1 MSTPIQFSRW
11 LAIVLIIPLAFL
23 KHEPLQAE
31 SIKAADDGTGTS
43 INLDGN
49 QFNITGGSISGDGAN
64 LFHSFQQFGLNAN
77 QIANFLS
84 NPQIRNILGRV
95 SGNEASM
102 IHGLIQVSGGN
113 SNLFLMNPSG
123 FIFGSNA
130 SLNVPGSFTATTA
143 NGIGFE
149 NGWFNSSGETN
160 YQSLVG
166 SPNRFAFT
174 MNQPGSII
182 NAGELAVIEGEN
194 LTLLAGQVINTGTLS
209 SPGGTITITAVPGE
223 NVVRIS
229 QAGMLLSLEFEA
241 ATVGDSL
248 PTADGISPLQ
258 LAELLTGHQEEESTG
273 VIVDS
278 ENRVR
283 LIGSNEVI
291 PIEAGTSILSG
302 VIDTSSE
309 QFGGNVYLVGEQVGL
324 INATINASGG
334 DKGGTILI
342 GGGFQGQGAIPNALR
357 TFVSQD
363 SVIYADGINTGKA
376 GQVVAWADEINR
388 FYGSVSAKG
397 GDISGDGGL
406 VEISAKESLI
416 FRGLVDVGATSGN
429 PGTILFDPKNITIS
443 DGGTDNFA
451 QNDLFGENPSN
462 SVTFDTEQ
470 LNELM
475 GNVILQANNDITINQ
490 SINASNI
497 TTLTLQAGRSITIN
511 NVLITLNGGNFSAT
525 INDENALAT
534 QRDAGVAQF
543 VMNSGSQIFTNGG
556 NISIKPGSF
565 GGDAIG
571 TVLLNG
577 GTLNS
582 GDGTIDITGRGSSG
596 GAAKTGIFLSNG
608 AVVKSTGT
616 GAITLEGTGGAGTD
630 ATRGIEIQNP
640 GTRVSSEDGDIL
652 INGIGGDSTGNDN
665 FGIFMLGGVVESTG
679 TGNINLQGTAGT
691 GTDGNR
697 GIQIQNSGTV
707 SSNDGDIVLSGAA
720 GNATGNNNFGIFMLQ
735 SSVVESTG
743 SGMITL
749 EGTGGTEA
757 SSRGI
762 QIQDLGTKVSSNT
775 GNILLSS
782 TGQDTTASD
791 NIGISLLGSGTVESQ
806 GTGNITLTS
815 EGSIDTRSG
824 ILDSGSSTTGGTIT
838 LTAQNGAIT
847 TGDINTSGDINGGD
861 VVIEANREITTGKL
875 NTTGGSGGGNVNLNA
890 PNDIQVSWIN
900 TEGGTTG
907 GTVDVNTDSFFR
919 ATDIFTAANGIPAS
933 ISTIGGSEGGNI
945 TISHGGENETPF
957 EIGDAT
963 TNGIAAALT
972 TGSATISPVE
982 SFPSTQTTGNIQIIS
997 AGSPQTP
1004 VLPQTPVPPQ
1014 INPILS
1020 PDEIYNLS
1028 EGIDSDNLI
1037 ESLPFIDTTENV
1049 TQALPII
1056 NASTPLLTL
1065 QDASEATN
1073 RYIESLEQARL
1084 KEFADYFGQD
1094 FSQYSISLASIEQKL
1109 AEIERQ
1115 TGNRSAVIYAVT
1127 QPDGVKLVLFSAA
1140 AEPVTKVI
1148 PVNQDQLLQTTNELR
1163 VQLTDAFRRRGNGY
1177 LQPAQQLY
1185 QWLIAP
1191 IASELEAAEIDT
1203 LLFSMDAGLRT
1214 IPMPVLHDGEQ
1225 FLIENYSL
1233 SMIPTFSLM
1242 NSNYQPMTNPQIL
1255 AMGASEFT
1263 ELNPLPAV
1271 PIELSTIA
1279 QEVGSGKV
1287 FLNQEFTLE
1296 NLIQERQR
1304 YPYEI
1309 IHLGTHADFKSGGPS
1324 NSYVQLWNEKLTL
1337 AQMQQMNWD
1346 NPPVELLVL
1355 SACRTAVGDNQAEL
1369 GFAGLAVAS
1378 GVKSALGSVWQ
1389 VSDQGTLALMTEF
1402 YNQLSQTQI
1411 KAEALREAQLSM
1423 LRGNVVIEGG
1433 QLRGSGTGGGVLL
1446 PPQLA
1451 ELGQVDLS
1459 HPYYWSGFMMIGSP
1473 W

>member
-11 LAIVLIIPLAFL
+11 LGIVLFIPLVFL

-31 SIKAADDGTGTS
+31 SITAADDGTTTI
-43 INLDGN
+43 INADGN
-49 QFNITGGSISGDGAN
+49 QFNITGGTLSGDGAN
-64 LFHSFQQFGLNAN
+64 LFHSFQQFGLDAN
-77 QIANFLS
+77 QVANFLS
-84 NPQIRNILGRV
+84 NPQIINILGRV
-95 SGNEASM
+95 SGNEAS
-102 IHGLIQVSGGN
+102 IINGLIQVGGGN

-123 FIFGSNA
+123 FIFGSDA

-143 NGIGFE
+143 NGIGFAQ
-149 NGWFNSSGETN
+149 GWFNTSGETD

-174 MNQPGSII
+174 MDQPGSII
-182 NAGELAVIEGEN
+182 NAGELAVSEGEH

-209 SPGGTITITAVPGE
+209 APGGTITMTAVPGE

-229 QAGMLLSLEFEA
+229 QAGMLLSLEIEA
-241 ATVGDSL
+241 ATAEDSL
-248 PTADGISPLQ
+248 ATAEGISPLQ
-258 LAELLTGHQEEESTG
+258 LAELLTGQDEESTG

-278 ENRVR
+278 ENTVR
-283 LIGSNEVI
+283 LIGSDVVI
-291 PIEAGTSILSG
+291 PTISGTTILSG
-302 VIDTSSE
+302 VVDTSSE
-309 QFGGNVYLVGEQVGL
+309 QFGGNVYLVGEQVGV
-324 INATINASGG
+324 INATINASGSDG
-334 DKGGTILI
+334 GGTVLI
-342 GGGFQGQGAIPNALR
+342 GGGFQGQGSIPNALQA
-357 TFVSQD
+357 FVSSD
-363 SVIYADGINTGKA
+363 SIIYADALEHGNA
-376 GQVVAWADEINR
+376 GLVVAWADEINR
-388 FYGSVSAKG
+388 FSGSVSATG
-397 GDISGDGGL
+397 GETFGDGGL
-406 VEISAKESLI
+406 VEISARDSLI
-416 FRGLVDVGATSGN
+416 FRGLIDVGATSGN
-429 PGTILFDPKNITIS
+429 LGTILFDPKTITIS
-443 DGGTDNFA
+443 DGGTD
-451 QNDLFGENPSN
+451 DLNLNNAFGENSGN
-462 SVTFDTEQ
+462 SVTFDADQ
-470 LNELM
+470 INALM
-475 GNVILQANNDITINQ
+475 GNVVLQANNDITINQ
-490 SINASNI
+490 SIDASNI
-497 TTLTLQAGRSITIN
+497 DTLTLQAGKSITIN
-511 NVLITLNGGNFSAT
+511 NVMINLAGGNFSAT
-525 INDENALAT
+525 INDQNALAN
-534 QRDAGVAQF
+534 QRDGGVAQF
-543 VMNSGSQIFTNGG
+543 EMNSGSQISTNGG

-565 GGDAIG
+565 GNEVIG
-571 TVLLNG
+571 TVLLQG

-582 GDGTIDITGRGSSG
+582 GDGTIEITGRGSSD

-608 AVVKSTGT
+608 AVVESTGT
-616 GAITLEGTGGAGTD
+616 GTITLEGTGGSGTS

-640 GTRVSSEDGDIL
+640 ETRVSSENGDIL

-665 FGIFMLGGVVESTG
+665 FGLFMLGGVVESTG
-679 TGNINLQGTAGT
+679 TGNIILEGTAGT

-707 SSNDGDIVLSGAA
+707 SSNDGDILLSGAA
-720 GNATGNNNFGIFMLQ
+720 ENATGNNNFGIFML
-735 SSVVESTG
+735 SGGVVESTG
-743 SGMITL
+743 SGNITL

-762 QIQDLGTKVSSNT
+762 QIQDSGTKVSSNT
-775 GNILLSS
+775 GDILLSS
-782 TGQDTTASD
+782 IGQDATASD
-791 NIGISLLGSGTVESQ
+791 NIGISLLGSGTVETQ
-806 GTGNITLTS
+806 GIGNITLTS
-815 EGSIDTRSG
+815 DGSIDASSG
-824 ILDSGSSTTGGTIT
+824 ILDSSSPTNGGTIA
-838 LTAQNGAIT
+838 LTSQNGAII
-847 TGDINTSGDINGGD
+847 TGDINTSGDTNGGD
-861 VVIEANREITTGKL
+861 VVIEANREITTGKI
-875 NTTGGSGGGNVNLNA
+875 NTTGGSGGGGTVNLNA

-907 GTVDVNTDSFFR
+907 GAVDVNTDSFFR

-972 TGSATISPVE
+972 SGSATISPVE
-982 SFPSTQTTGNIQIIS
+982 SFASGQTTGNIQIIG

-1004 VLPQTPVPPQ
+1004 VPPDLT
-1014 INPILS
+1014 LS
-1020 PDEIYNLS
+1020 PDVIYNLY
-1028 EGIDSDNLI
+1028 EGIDSDNII
-1037 ESLPFIDTTENV
+1037 ESLPFIDTTDNV

-1056 NASTPLLTL
+1056 NASTALLTL
-1065 QDASEATN
+1065 QDAAGATN

-1084 KEFADYFGQD
+1084 KEFADYFGRD
-1094 FSQYSISLASIEQKL
+1094 FSQYSISLASIEQTL

-1127 QPDGVKLVLFSAA
+1127 EPDGVKLVLFTAA

-1148 PVNQDQLLQTTNELR
+1148 PVNRDQLLGVTNELR

-1177 LQPAQQLY
+1177 LKPAQQLY

-1242 NSNYQPMTNPQIL
+1242 NSNYQPLTNPRIL

-1271 PIELSTIA
+1271 PVELSTIA
-1279 QEVGSGKV
+1279 QEVGGQV

-1304 YPYEI
+1304 YAYEI

-1324 NSYVQLWNEKLTL
+1324 NSYVQLWNDKLTL

-1346 NPPVELLVL
+1346 DPPVELLVL

-1389 VSDQGTLALMTEF
+1389 VSDQGTLALMTEL
-1402 YNQLSQTQI
+1402 YNQLGQTQI

-1423 LRGNVVIEGG
+1423 LRGNVVIEAG
-1433 QLRGSGTGGGVLL
+1433 QLRGSGTGGGVSL

>member
-1 MSTPIQFSRW
+1 MSTPILFSRW
-11 LAIVLIIPLAFL
+11 LGIVLFIPLVFL

-31 SIKAADDGTGTS
+31 SITAADDGTNTI
-43 INLDGN
+43 INQDGH
-49 QFNITGGSISGDGAN
+49 QFNITGGRLSQDGAN
-64 LFHSFQQFGLNAN
+64 LFHSFQEFGLDAN

-84 NPQIRNILGRV
+84 NPQIQNILGRI
-95 SGNEASM
+95 SGDQASL
-102 IHGLIQVSGGN
+102 INGLIQVSGGN

-123 FIFGSNA
+123 FIFGSDA
-130 SLNVPGSFTATTA
+130 SLNVPGSFMATTA
-143 NGIGFE
+143 HGIQFE
-149 NGWFNSSGETN
+149 NGWFNFRGETD

-166 SPNRFAFT
+166 APNRFAFT
-174 MNQPGSII
+174 MDQPGSII
-182 NAGELAVIEGEN
+182 NEGELAVSEGKN

-209 SPGGTITITAVPGE
+209 APGGNITVTAVPGE
-223 NVVRIS
+223 NLVRIS
-229 QAGMLLSLEFEA
+229 QDGMLLSLEVEA
-241 ATVGDSL
+241 ATVGDL
-248 PTADGISPLQ
+248 PPTGEDFSPLQ
-258 LAELLTGHQEEESTG
+258 LAELLTGKEEESTG

-278 ENRVR
+278 ENTVH

-309 QFGGNVYLVGEQVGL
+309 QLGGNIYLVGEQVGV

-334 DKGGTILI
+334 DGGGTVLI
-342 GGGFQGQGAIPNALR
+342 GGGFQGQGTIPNALR
-357 TFVSQD
+357 TFVSHD
-363 SVIYADGINTGKA
+363 SVIYADAINTGNA
-376 GQVVAWADEINR
+376 GQVVAWADEINH

-397 GDISGDGGL
+397 GNISGDGGL
-406 VEISAKESLI
+406 VEISAKDSLI
-416 FRGLVDVGATSGN
+416 FRGAVDVGVTSGN
-429 PGTILFDPKNITIS
+429 LGTILFDPKNITIS
-443 DGGTDNFA
+443 DGGTD
-451 QNDLFGENPSN
+451 DLNLNNEFGENPGN
-462 SVTFDTEQ
+462 SVTFDADQ
-470 LNELM
+470 INALM

-490 SINASNI
+490 SIDFNAN

-511 NVLITLNGGNFSAT
+511 TVEINLTGGNFSAT
-525 INDENALAT
+525 INDENADAT
-534 QRDAGVAQF
+534 QRDFGVAQF
-543 VMNSGSQIFTNGG
+543 EMNSGSQISTNGG
-556 NISIKPGSF
+556 NISIKPGSD
-565 GGDAIG
+565 GNAIG
-571 TVLLNG
+571 TVRLNG
-577 GTLNS
+577 GILNS
-582 GDGTIDITGRGSSG
+582 GTGTIDITGRGSSD

-608 AVVKSTGT
+608 AVVEATGT
-616 GAITLEGTGGAGTD
+616 GTITLNGTGGGGSETD
-630 ATRGIEIQNP
+630 STRGIEIQNP
-640 GTRVSSEDGDIL
+640 GTRVSSENGDIL
-652 INGIGGDSTGNDN
+652 INGMGGDSTGNNN
-665 FGIFMLGGVVESTG
+665 FGVFMLGGVVESTG
-679 TGNINLQGTAGT
+679 TGNITLEGTGGM

-707 SSNDGDIVLSGAA
+707 SSNDGDIVLSGEAE
-720 GNATGNNNFGIFMLQ
+720 NATGNDNFGIFML
-735 SSVVESTG
+735 SGGVVESTG
-743 SGMITL
+743 SGNITL
-749 EGTGGTEA
+749 EGIGTTEA

-762 QIQDLGTKVSSNT
+762 QIQDSGTTVSSNT
-775 GNILLSS
+775 GDILLSS
-782 TGQDTTASD
+782 TGQDATALD
-791 NIGISLLGSGTVESQ
+791 NIGISLLGSGTVETQ

-815 EGSIDTRSG
+815 EGSIDAGSG
-824 ILDSGSSTTGGTIT
+824 ILDSGSSTTGGMMA
-838 LTAQNGAIT
+838 LTSENGAIT
-847 TGDINTSGDINGGD
+847 TGDMNTSGNTNGGD
-861 VVIEANREITTGKL
+861 VVINANREITTGKI
-875 NTTGGSGGGNVNLNA
+875 NTTGGSGVGGNVSLNA

-907 GTVDVNTDSFFR
+907 GAVDVNTEGFFR

-933 ISTIGGSEGGNI
+933 ISTIGGSEGGTI
-945 TISHGGENETPF
+945 TINHGGDNETPF
-957 EIGDAT
+957 EIGDASI
-963 TNGIAAALT
+963 NGIAASLT
-972 TGSATISPVE
+972 SGDATISPVE
-982 SFPSTQTTGNIQIIS
+982 SFPGNQTTGNIQIIG
-997 AGSPQTP
+997 AGSPE
-1004 VLPQTPVPPQ
+1004 TPVPPET
-1014 INPILS
+1014 PVSPDLMLS
-1020 PDEIYNLS
+1020 PDVIYNLYN
-1028 EGIDSDNLI
+1028 GIELDNLG
-1037 ESLPFIDTTENV
+1037 ESSSFINTTDNV
-1049 TQALPII
+1049 NQALPII
-1056 NASTPLLTL
+1056 NTSTALLTL
-1065 QDASEATN
+1065 QDAAEATS

-1094 FSQYSISLASIEQKL
+1094 FSQYSISLASIEQTL

-1127 QPDGVKLVLFSAA
+1127 QPDGVKLVLFTAA
-1140 AEPVTKVI
+1140 AEPITKVI
-1148 PVNQDQLLQTTNELR
+1148 PVNQDELLQTANELR
-1163 VQLTDAFRRRGNGY
+1163 VQLTDSFRRRGNGY
-1177 LQPAQQLY
+1177 LKPAQQLY

-1191 IASELEAAEIDT
+1191 ISSELEAAEIDT

-1242 NSNYQPMTNPQIL
+1242 NSNYQPMENPQIL

-1271 PIELSTIA
+1271 PVELSTIA
-1279 QEVGSGKV
+1279 EQVGSGEV

-1309 IHLGTHADFKSGGPS
+1309 IHLGTHADFKAGGPS
-1324 NSYVQLWNEKLTL
+1324 NSYVQLWNDKLTL

-1389 VSDQGTLALMTEF
+1389 VSDQGTLALMTEL
-1402 YNQLSQTQI
+1402 YNQLGQTPI

-1433 QLRGSGTGGGVLL
+1433 QLRGSGTREGVSL

>member
-11 LAIVLIIPLAFL
+11 LGIVLLIPLAFI
-23 KHEPLQAE
+23 KQEPLQAE
-31 SIKAADDGTGTS
+31 SITAADDGTNTT
-43 INLDGN
+43 INADGN
-49 QFNITGGSISGDGAN
+49 QFNITGGTLSGDGAN
-64 LFHSFQQFGLNAN
+64 LFHSFQQFGLDTN

-84 NPQIRNILGRV
+84 NPQIHNILGRI
-95 SGNEASM
+95 SGNQASF
-102 IHGLIQVSGGN
+102 INGLIQVTGGN

-123 FIFGSNA
+123 FIFGSDA

-149 NGWFNSSGETN
+149 NGWFNASGETD

-166 SPNRFAFT
+166 SPTRFAFT
-174 MNQPGSII
+174 MVQPGSII
-182 NAGELAVIEGEN
+182 NAGELTVSEGEH
-194 LTLLAGQVINTGTLS
+194 LTLLAGQIINTGTLS
-209 SPGGTITITAVPGE
+209 APGGTMTMTAVPGKKL
-223 NVVRIS
+223 VRIS
-229 QAGMLLSLEFEA
+229 QAGMLLSLEIEA
-241 ATVGDSL
+241 ATGEDYL

-258 LAELLTGHQEEESTG
+258 LAELLTGQDEESTG

-278 ENRVR
+278 ANTVR
-283 LIGSNEVI
+283 LIGSDVVI
-291 PIEAGTSILSG
+291 PTAAGTTILSG
-302 VIDTSSE
+302 VVDTSSE
-309 QFGGNVYLVGEQVGL
+309 QVGGNVYLVGEQVGV

-334 DKGGTILI
+334 DAGGTVLI
-342 GGGFQGQGAIPNALR
+342 GGGYQGKGSIPNALR

-363 SVIYADGINTGKA
+363 SVIYADAIDNGNA

-388 FYGSVSAKG
+388 FYGSVSATG
-397 GDISGDGGL
+397 GESFGDGGL
-406 VEISAKESLI
+406 VEISAKDSLI
-416 FRGLVDVGATSGN
+416 FRGLIDVGATSGN
-429 PGTILFDPKNITIS
+429 LGTILFDPKNITIS
-443 DGGTDNFA
+443 DGGTDSFA
-451 QNDLFGENPSN
+451 DNNLFDESQDN
-462 SVTFDTEQ
+462 SVTFDADQ
-470 LNELM
+470 INDIM
-475 GNVILQANNDITINQ
+475 GHVVLQANNDITINQ
-490 SINASNI
+490 SIDASNI
-497 TTLTLQAGRSITIN
+497 GTLTLQAGRSITIN
-511 NVLITLNGGNFSAT
+511 NNVVINLVGGNFSAT
-525 INDENALAT
+525 INDENAVAG
-534 QRDAGVAQF
+534 RENGVAQF
-543 VMNSGSQIFTNGG
+543 LMNSDSQILTDGG

-565 GGDAIG
+565 DDEVIG
-571 TVLLNG
+571 TVQLNG
-577 GTLNS
+577 GMLNS
-582 GDGTIDITGRGSSG
+582 GTGTIEITGRGSLD
-596 GAAKTGIFLSNG
+596 GAAKTGIFLSNS
-608 AVVKSTGT
+608 AVVQSTGT
-616 GAITLEGTGGAGTD
+616 GTINLNGTGGSGTN

-640 GTRVSSEDGDIL
+640 ETKVSSEDGDIL

-665 FGIFMLGGVVESTG
+665 FGIFLLGGVVESTG
-679 TGNINLQGTAGT
+679 IGNITLEGTAGT

-697 GIQIQNSGTV
+697 GIQIQNEGTV
-707 SSNDGDIVLSGAA
+707 SSKDGDILLRGDA
-720 GNATGNNNFGIFMLQ
+720 GNATGNNNFGIFML
-735 SSVVESTG
+735 SGGVVESTG
-743 SGMITL
+743 TGNITL

-762 QIQDLGTKVSSNT
+762 QIQDSGTKVSSNT

-782 TGQDTTASD
+782 TGQDTTASND
-791 NIGISLLGSGTVESQ
+791 IGISLLGSGTVETQ

-815 EGSIDTRSG
+815 DGSIDASSG
-824 ILDSGSSTTGGTIT
+824 ILDSSSPTNGGTIA
-838 LTAQNGAIT
+838 LTSQNGAII
-847 TGDINTSGDINGGD
+847 TGDINTSGDTNGGD
-861 VVIEANREITTGKL
+861 VVIEANREITTGKI
-875 NTTGGSGGGNVNLNA
+875 NTTGGSGGGGNVSLNA
-890 PNDIQVSWIN
+890 PNDIKVSWIN

-907 GTVDVNTDSFFR
+907 GAVDVNTDSFFR
-919 ATDIFTAANGIPAS
+919 ATDIFIAANGIPAS
-933 ISTIGGSEGGNI
+933 ISTMGGSEGGNI

-1004 VLPQTPVPPQ
+1004 VLPQTP
-1014 INPILS
+1014 LS
-1020 PDEIYNLS
+1020 PSDIYNLY

-1056 NASTPLLTL
+1056 NTSTALLTL
-1065 QDASEATN
+1065 QDAAGATN
-1073 RYIESLEQARL
+1073 RYIEFLEQARL

-1094 FSQYSISLASIEQKL
+1094 FSQYSISLASIEQTL

-1127 QPDGVKLVLFSAA
+1127 EPDGVKLVLFTAV

-1148 PVNQDQLLQTTNELR
+1148 PVNRDQLLQVTNELR

-1177 LQPAQQLY
+1177 LKPAQQLY

-1191 IASELEAAEIDT
+1191 IASELEAAEINT

-1214 IPMPVLHDGEQ
+1214 IPMPVLHDGQQ

-1255 AMGASEFT
+1255 AMGASEFA

-1271 PIELSTIA
+1271 PVELSTIA
-1279 QEVGSGKV
+1279 QQVGSGQV

-1324 NSYVQLWNEKLTL
+1324 NSYVQLWNDKLTL
-1337 AQMQQMNWD
+1337 DQMQQMNWD

-1402 YNQLSQTQI
+1402 YNQLGQTQI

-1423 LRGNVVIEGG
+1423 LRGNVVIEEG
-1433 QLRGSGTGGGVLL
+1433 QLRGSGTQSGVSL

>member
-11 LAIVLIIPLAFL
+11 LGIVLFIPLVFL
-23 KHEPLQAE
+23 KQEPLQAE
-31 SIKAADDGTGTS
+31 SITVADDGTNTS
-43 INLDGN
+43 INLEGN
-49 QFNITGGSISGDGAN
+49 QFNITGGTLSGDGAN
-64 LFHSFQQFGLNAN
+64 LFHSFHQFKLDAN
-77 QIANFLS
+77 QVANFLS
-84 NPQIRNILGRV
+84 NPHIQNVLGRV
-95 SGNEASM
+95 SGNEAS
-102 IHGLIQVSGGN
+102 IINGLIQVSGGN

-123 FIFGSNA
+123 FIFGSDA

-149 NGWFNSSGETN
+149 NGWFNFSGETD

-174 MNQPGSII
+174 MDQPGSII
-182 NAGELAVIEGEN
+182 NAGELAVSEGEH

-209 SPGGTITITAVPGE
+209 APGGTITMTAVPGE
-223 NVVRIS
+223 NLVRIS
-229 QAGMLLSLEFEA
+229 QAGMLLSLEIEA
-241 ATVGDSL
+241 VTAEDSL
-248 PTADGISPLQ
+248 PTVEGISPLQ
-258 LAELLTGHQEEESTG
+258 LAELLTGQDEESTG

-278 ENRVR
+278 ANTVR
-283 LIGSNEVI
+283 LIGSDVVI
-291 PIEAGTSILSG
+291 PTLSG
-302 VIDTSSE
+302 TTIMSGVVDTSSE
-309 QFGGNVYLVGEQVGL
+309 QVAGNVYLVGEQVGL
-324 INATINASGG
+324 LNATINASGG
-334 DKGGTILI
+334 DGGGTVLI
-342 GGGFQGQGAIPNALR
+342 GGGFQGQGTIPNALR
-357 TFVSQD
+357 TVISSD
-363 SVIYADGINTGKA
+363 SVIYADALEHGNA

-388 FYGSVSAKG
+388 FSGSVSATG
-397 GDISGDGGL
+397 GENSGDGGL
-406 VEISAKESLI
+406 VEISARDSLI
-416 FRGLVDVGATSGN
+416 FRGLIDVGATSGN
-429 PGTILFDPKNITIS
+429 LGTILFDPKNITIS
-443 DGGTDNFA
+443 DGGTDDFNLNNA
-451 QNDLFGENPSN
+451 FGENSGN
-462 SVTFDTEQ
+462 SVTFDADQ
-470 LNELM
+470 LNALM
-475 GNVILQANNDITINQ
+475 GNVVLQANNDITINQ

-497 TTLTLQAGRSITIN
+497 GTLTLQAGKSITIN
-511 NVLITLNGGNFSAT
+511 NVAINLTGGNFSAT
-525 INDENALAT
+525 INDENAVAT
-534 QRDAGVAQF
+534 QRDFGVAQF

-571 TVLLNG
+571 TVQLNG

-582 GDGTIDITGRGSSG
+582 GDGAIEITGRGSLD

-608 AVVKSTGT
+608 AVVESTGT
-616 GAITLEGTGGAGTD
+616 GTINLNGTGGSGTS

-640 GTRVSSEDGDIL
+640 GTRVSSENGDIL

-679 TGNINLQGTAGT
+679 IGNITLDGTAGT

-707 SSNDGDIVLSGAA
+707 SSNNGDILLSGEA
-720 GNATGNNNFGIFMLQ
+720 GNATGNNNFGIFML
-735 SSVVESTG
+735 SGGVVESTG
-743 SGMITL
+743 SGNITL

-762 QIQDLGTKVSSNT
+762 QIQDSGTTVSSNT
-775 GNILLSS
+775 GDILLSS
-782 TGQDTTASD
+782 IGQDTTASD
-791 NIGISLLGSGTVESQ
+791 NIGISLLGSGTVETQ
-806 GTGNITLTS
+806 GIGNITLTS
-815 EGSIDTRSG
+815 EGSIDASSG
-824 ILDSGSSTTGGTIT
+824 ILNSSSPTNGGTIA
-838 LTAQNGAIT
+838 LTSENGAIT
-847 TGDINTSGDINGGD
+847 TGDINTSGDTNGGD
-861 VVIEANREITTGKL
+861 IVIEANREITTGKI
-875 NTTGGSGGGNVNLNA
+875 NTTGGSGGGGNVSLNA

-907 GTVDVNTDSFFR
+907 GAVDINTDSLFR

-933 ISTIGGSEGGNI
+933 ISTIGGNEGGNI

-972 TGSATISPVE
+972 TGSTTISPVE

-1004 VLPQTPVPPQ
+1004 VPPQTPVSQ
-1014 INPILS
+1014 NPILA
-1020 PDEIYNLS
+1020 PNEIYNLY
-1028 EGIDSDNLI
+1028 EGIDSDNLR

-1056 NASTPLLTL
+1056 DASTALLTL
-1065 QDASEATN
+1065 QDASGATN

-1094 FSQYSISLASIEQKL
+1094 FSQYSISLASIEQTL

-1115 TGNRSAVIYAVT
+1115 TGNRSAVVYAVT
-1127 QPDGVKLVLFSAA
+1127 QPDGVKLVLFTAA

-1148 PVNQDQLLQTTNELR
+1148 PVNRDQLLGVTNELR

-1177 LQPAQQLY
+1177 LKPAQQLY

-1233 SMIPTFSLM
+1233 SIIPTFSLM

-1271 PIELSTIA
+1271 PVELSTIA
-1279 QEVGSGKV
+1279 QEVGGQV

-1324 NSYVQLWNEKLTL
+1324 NSYVQLWNDKLTL

-1369 GFAGLAVAS
+1369 GFAGLAVTS
-1378 GVKSALGSVWQ
+1378 GVKTALGSIWQ
-1389 VSDQGTLALMTEF
+1389 VSDQGTLALMTEL
-1402 YNQLSQTQI
+1402 YNQLGQTQI

-1433 QLRGSGTGGGVLL
+1433 QLRGSGTRGGVSL

>member
-11 LAIVLIIPLAFL
+11 LGIVLFIPLVFL
-23 KHEPLQAE
+23 KQEPLQAE
-31 SIKAADDGTGTS
+31 SITAADDGTNTS
-43 INLDGN
+43 INLEGN
-49 QFNITGGSISGDGAN
+49 QFNITGGTLSGDGAN
-64 LFHSFQQFGLNAN
+64 LFHSFQEFGLDAN
-77 QIANFLS
+77 QVANFLS
-84 NPQIRNILGRV
+84 NPQIQNILGRV
-95 SGNEASM
+95 SGNEAS
-102 IHGLIQVSGGN
+102 IINGLIQITGGN

-123 FIFGSNA
+123 FIFGSDA

-149 NGWFNSSGETN
+149 NGWFNSSGETD

-174 MNQPGSII
+174 MDQPGSII
-182 NAGELAVIEGEN
+182 NAGELAVSEGEH

-209 SPGGTITITAVPGE
+209 APGGTITMTAVPGE
-223 NVVRIS
+223 NLVRIS
-229 QAGMLLSLEFEA
+229 QAGMLLSLEIEA
-241 ATVGDSL
+241 ATGEDFL
-248 PTADGISPLQ
+248 PTAEEISPLQ
-258 LAELLTGHQEEESTG
+258 LAELLTGQDEESTG
-273 VIVDS
+273 VIVES
-278 ENRVR
+278 ANTVR
-283 LIGSNEVI
+283 LIGSDVVI
-291 PIEAGTSILSG
+291 PTISGTTILSG
-302 VIDTSSE
+302 VIDTASE
-309 QFGGNVYLVGEQVGL
+309 QVGGNVYLVGEQVGV
-324 INATINASGG
+324 INATINAFGG
-334 DKGGTILI
+334 DGGGTVLV
-342 GGGFQGQGAIPNALR
+342 GGGFQGQGTIPNALQ
-357 TFVSQD
+357 TFVSSD
-363 SVIYADGINTGKA
+363 SVIYADALEHGNA
-376 GQVVAWADEINR
+376 GLVVAWADEINR
-388 FYGSVSAKG
+388 FYGSVSATG
-397 GDISGDGGL
+397 GETFGDGGL
-406 VEISAKESLI
+406 VEISARDSLI
-416 FRGLVDVGATSGN
+416 FRGLIDVGATSGN
-429 PGTILFDPKNITIS
+429 LGTILFDPKNITIS
-443 DGGTDNFA
+443 DGGTDDFNLNNA
-451 QNDLFGENPSN
+451 FGENSDK
-462 SVTFDTEQ
+462 SVTFDADQ
-470 LNELM
+470 FNALM
-475 GNVILQANNDITINQ
+475 GNVVLQANNDITINQ

-497 TTLTLQAGRSITIN
+497 GTLTLQAGRSITIN
-511 NVLITLNGGNFSAT
+511 NVVITLDGGNFSAT
-525 INDENALAT
+525 INDENSVAT
-534 QRDAGVAQF
+534 QRESGVAQF

-556 NISIKPGSF
+556 NISIKPGNF

-571 TVLLNG
+571 TVQLNG

-582 GDGTIDITGRGSSG
+582 GDGAIEITGRGSSD
-596 GAAKTGIFLSNG
+596 GAAKTGIFLTNG
-608 AVVKSTGT
+608 TVVESTGT
-616 GAITLEGTGGAGTD
+616 GTITLEGTGGSGTS

-679 TGNINLQGTAGT
+679 IGNITLEGTAET

-707 SSNDGDIVLSGAA
+707 SSNDGDILLRGEAE
-720 GNATGNNNFGIFMLQ
+720 NATGNNNFGIFML
-735 SSVVESTG
+735 SGGVVESTG
-743 SGMITL
+743 SGNITL

-762 QIQDLGTKVSSNT
+762 QIQDSGTKVSSNT
-775 GNILLSS
+775 GDILLSS
-782 TGQDTTASD
+782 IGQDATASD
-791 NIGISLLGSGTVESQ
+791 NIGISLLGSGTVETQ
-806 GTGNITLTS
+806 GIGNITLTS
-815 EGSIDTRSG
+815 DGSIDASSG
-824 ILDSGSSTTGGTIT
+824 ILDSSSPT
-838 LTAQNGAIT
+838 
-847 TGDINTSGDINGGD
+847 NGGD
-861 VVIEANREITTGKL
+861 VVIEANREITTGKI
-875 NTTGGSGGGNVNLNA
+875 NTTGGSGGGGNVSLNA

-900 TEGGTTG
+900 TEGGITG
-907 GTVDVNTDSFFR
+907 GAVDITTDSFFR

-933 ISTIGGSEGGNI
+933 ISTIGGSEGGTI
-945 TISHGGENETPF
+945 TINHGGDNETPF
-957 EIGDAT
+957 EIGDASI
-963 TNGIAAALT
+963 NGIAASLT
-972 TGSATISPVE
+972 SGDATISPVE
-982 SFPSTQTTGNIQIIS
+982 SFPGNQTTGNIQIIG
-997 AGSPQTP
+997 AGSPE
-1004 VLPQTPVPPQ
+1004 TPVPPET
-1014 INPILS
+1014 PVSPDLMLS
-1020 PDEIYNLS
+1020 PDVIYNLYN
-1028 EGIDSDNLI
+1028 GIDLDSLGESSSFINTTDNV
-1037 ESLPFIDTTENV
+1037 N
-1049 TQALPII
+1049 QALPII
-1056 NASTPLLTL
+1056 NASTALLTL
-1065 QDASEATN
+1065 QDATGATN

-1084 KEFADYFGQD
+1084 KEFADYFGRD

-1127 QPDGVKLVLFSAA
+1127 QPDGVKLVLFTAA

-1148 PVNQDQLLQTTNELR
+1148 PVNRDQLLRVTNELR

-1177 LQPAQQLY
+1177 LKPAQQLY

-1242 NSNYQPMTNPQIL
+1242 NSNYQRLTNPRIL

-1271 PIELSTIA
+1271 PVELSTIA
-1279 QEVGSGKV
+1279 QEVGGQV

-1324 NSYVQLWNEKLTL
+1324 NSYVQLWNDKLTL
-1337 AQMQQMNWD
+1337 DQMQQMNWD

-1389 VSDQGTLALMTEF
+1389 VSDQGTLALMTEL
-1402 YNQLSQTQI
+1402 YNQLGQTQI

-1433 QLRGSGTGGGVLL
+1433 QLRGSGTRGGVSL

>member
-11 LAIVLIIPLAFL
+11 LGIVLFIPLVFL

-31 SIKAADDGTGTS
+31 SITAADDGTTTI
-43 INLDGN
+43 INADGN
-49 QFNITGGSISGDGAN
+49 QFNITGGTLSGDGAN
-64 LFHSFQQFGLNAN
+64 LFHSFQQFGLDAN
-77 QIANFLS
+77 QVANFLS
-84 NPQIRNILGRV
+84 NPQIINILGRV
-95 SGNEASM
+95 SGNEAS
-102 IHGLIQVSGGN
+102 IINGLIQVGGGN

-123 FIFGSNA
+123 FIFGSDA

-143 NGIGFE
+143 NGIGFAQ
-149 NGWFNSSGETN
+149 GWFNTSGETD

-174 MNQPGSII
+174 MDQPGSII
-182 NAGELAVIEGEN
+182 NAGELAVSEGEH

-209 SPGGTITITAVPGE
+209 APGGTITMTAVPGE

-229 QAGMLLSLEFEA
+229 QAGMLLSLEIEA
-241 ATVGDSL
+241 ATAEDSL
-248 PTADGISPLQ
+248 ATAEGISPLQ
-258 LAELLTGHQEEESTG
+258 LAELLTGQDEESTG

-278 ENRVR
+278 ENTVR
-283 LIGSNEVI
+283 LIGSDVVI
-291 PIEAGTSILSG
+291 PTISGTTILSG
-302 VIDTSSE
+302 VVDTSSE
-309 QFGGNVYLVGEQVGL
+309 QFGGNVYLVGEQVGV
-324 INATINASGG
+324 INATINASGSDG
-334 DKGGTILI
+334 GGTVLI
-342 GGGFQGQGAIPNALR
+342 GGGFQGQGSIPNALQA
-357 TFVSQD
+357 FVSSD
-363 SVIYADGINTGKA
+363 SIIYADALEHGNA
-376 GQVVAWADEINR
+376 GLVVAWADEINR
-388 FYGSVSAKG
+388 FSGSVSATG
-397 GDISGDGGL
+397 GETFGDGGL
-406 VEISAKESLI
+406 VEISARDSLI
-416 FRGLVDVGATSGN
+416 FRGLIDVGATSGN
-429 PGTILFDPKNITIS
+429 LGTILFDPKTITIS
-443 DGGTDNFA
+443 DGGTD
-451 QNDLFGENPSN
+451 DLNLNNAFGENSGN
-462 SVTFDTEQ
+462 SVTFDADQ
-470 LNELM
+470 FNALM
-475 GNVILQANNDITINQ
+475 GNVVLQANNDITINQ
-490 SINASNI
+490 SIDANNI
-497 TTLTLQAGRSITIN
+497 DTLTLQAGKSITIN
-511 NVLITLNGGNFSAT
+511 NVMINLAGGNFSAT
-525 INDENALAT
+525 INDQNALAN
-534 QRDAGVAQF
+534 QRDGGVAQF
-543 VMNSGSQIFTNGG
+543 EMNSGSQISTNGG

-565 GGDAIG
+565 GNEVIG
-571 TVLLNG
+571 TVLLQG

-582 GDGTIDITGRGSSG
+582 GDGTIEITGRGSSD

-608 AVVKSTGT
+608 AVVESTGT
-616 GAITLEGTGGAGTD
+616 GTITLEGTGGSGTS

-640 GTRVSSEDGDIL
+640 ETRVSSENGDIL
-652 INGIGGDSTGNDN
+652 INGMGGDSTGNDN
-665 FGIFMLGGVVESTG
+665 FGLFMLGGVVESTG
-679 TGNINLQGTAGT
+679 TGNIILEGTAGT

-707 SSNDGDIVLSGAA
+707 SSNDGDILLSGAA
-720 GNATGNNNFGIFMLQ
+720 ENATGNNNFGIFML
-735 SSVVESTG
+735 SGGVVESTG
-743 SGMITL
+743 SGNITL

-762 QIQDLGTKVSSNT
+762 QIQDSGTKVSSNT
-775 GNILLSS
+775 GDILLSS
-782 TGQDTTASD
+782 IGQDATASD
-791 NIGISLLGSGTVESQ
+791 NIGISLLGSGTVETQ
-806 GTGNITLTS
+806 GIGNITLTS
-815 EGSIDTRSG
+815 DGSIDASSG
-824 ILDSGSSTTGGTIT
+824 ILDSSSPTNGGTIA
-838 LTAQNGAIT
+838 LTSQNGAII
-847 TGDINTSGDINGGD
+847 TGDINTSGDTNGGD
-861 VVIEANREITTGKL
+861 VVIEANREITTGKI
-875 NTTGGSGGGNVNLNA
+875 NTTGGSGGGGTVNLNA

-907 GTVDVNTDSFFR
+907 GAVDVNTDSFFR

-972 TGSATISPVE
+972 SGSATISPVE
-982 SFPSTQTTGNIQIIS
+982 SFASGQTTGNIQIIG

-1004 VLPQTPVPPQ
+1004 VPPDLT
-1014 INPILS
+1014 LS
-1020 PDEIYNLS
+1020 PDVIYNLY
-1028 EGIDSDNLI
+1028 EGIDSDNII
-1037 ESLPFIDTTENV
+1037 ESLPFIDTTDNV

-1056 NASTPLLTL
+1056 NASTALLTL
-1065 QDASEATN
+1065 QDAAGATN

-1084 KEFADYFGQD
+1084 KEFADYFGRD
-1094 FSQYSISLASIEQKL
+1094 FSQYSISLASIEQTL
-1109 AEIERQ
+1109 AQIERQ

-1127 QPDGVKLVLFSAA
+1127 EPDGVKLVLFTAA

-1148 PVNQDQLLQTTNELR
+1148 PVNRDQLLGVTNELR

-1177 LQPAQQLY
+1177 LKPAQQLY

-1242 NSNYQPMTNPQIL
+1242 NSNYQPLTNPRIL

-1271 PIELSTIA
+1271 PVELSTIA
-1279 QEVGSGKV
+1279 QEVGGQV

-1304 YPYEI
+1304 YAYEI

-1324 NSYVQLWNEKLTL
+1324 NSYVQLWNDKLTL

-1346 NPPVELLVL
+1346 DPPVELLVL

-1389 VSDQGTLALMTEF
+1389 VSDQGTLALMTEL
-1402 YNQLSQTQI
+1402 YNQLGQTQI

-1423 LRGNVVIEGG
+1423 LRGNVVIEAG
-1433 QLRGSGTGGGVLL
+1433 QLRGSGTGGGVSL

>member
-11 LAIVLIIPLAFL
+11 LGIVLFIPLVFL

-31 SIKAADDGTGTS
+31 SITAADDGTTTI
-43 INLDGN
+43 INADGN
-49 QFNITGGSISGDGAN
+49 QFNITGGTLSGDGAN
-64 LFHSFQQFGLNAN
+64 LFHSFQQFGLDAN
-77 QIANFLS
+77 QVANFLS
-84 NPQIRNILGRV
+84 NPQIINILGRV
-95 SGNEASM
+95 SGNEAS
-102 IHGLIQVSGGN
+102 IINGLIQVGGGN

-123 FIFGSNA
+123 FIFGSDA

-143 NGIGFE
+143 NGIGFAQ
-149 NGWFNSSGETN
+149 GWFNTSGETD

-174 MNQPGSII
+174 MDQPGSII
-182 NAGELAVIEGEN
+182 NAGELAVSEGEH

-209 SPGGTITITAVPGE
+209 APGGTITMTAVPGE

-229 QAGMLLSLEFEA
+229 QAGMLLSLEIEA
-241 ATVGDSL
+241 ATAEDSL
-248 PTADGISPLQ
+248 ATAEGISPLQ
-258 LAELLTGHQEEESTG
+258 LAELLTGQDEESTG

-278 ENRVR
+278 ENTVR
-283 LIGSNEVI
+283 LIGSDVVI
-291 PIEAGTSILSG
+291 PTISGTTILSG
-302 VIDTSSE
+302 VVDTSSE
-309 QFGGNVYLVGEQVGL
+309 QFGGNVYLVGEQVGV
-324 INATINASGG
+324 INATINASGSDG
-334 DKGGTILI
+334 GGTVLI
-342 GGGFQGQGAIPNALR
+342 GGGFQGQGSIPNALQA
-357 TFVSQD
+357 FVSSD
-363 SVIYADGINTGKA
+363 SIIYADALEHGNA
-376 GQVVAWADEINR
+376 GLVVAWADEINR
-388 FYGSVSAKG
+388 FSGSVSATG
-397 GDISGDGGL
+397 GETFGDGGL
-406 VEISAKESLI
+406 VEISARDSLI
-416 FRGLVDVGATSGN
+416 FRGLIDVGATSGN
-429 PGTILFDPKNITIS
+429 LGTILFDPKTITIS
-443 DGGTDNFA
+443 DGGTD
-451 QNDLFGENPSN
+451 DLNLNNAFGENSGN
-462 SVTFDTEQ
+462 SVTFDADQ
-470 LNELM
+470 FNALM
-475 GNVILQANNDITINQ
+475 GNVVLQANNDITINQ
-490 SINASNI
+490 SIDANNI
-497 TTLTLQAGRSITIN
+497 DTLTLQAGKSITIN
-511 NVLITLNGGNFSAT
+511 NVMINLAGGNFSAT
-525 INDENALAT
+525 INDQNALAN
-534 QRDAGVAQF
+534 QRDGGVAQF
-543 VMNSGSQIFTNGG
+543 EMNSGSQISTNGG

-565 GGDAIG
+565 GNEVIG
-571 TVLLNG
+571 TVLLQG

-582 GDGTIDITGRGSSG
+582 GDGTIEITGRGSSD

-608 AVVKSTGT
+608 AVVESTGT
-616 GAITLEGTGGAGTD
+616 GTITLEGTGGSGTS

-640 GTRVSSEDGDIL
+640 ETRVSSENGDIL

-665 FGIFMLGGVVESTG
+665 FGLFMLGGVVESTG
-679 TGNINLQGTAGT
+679 TGNIILEGTAGT

-707 SSNDGDIVLSGAA
+707 SSNDGDILLSGAA
-720 GNATGNNNFGIFMLQ
+720 ENATGNNNFGIFML
-735 SSVVESTG
+735 SGGVVESTG
-743 SGMITL
+743 SGNITL

-762 QIQDLGTKVSSNT
+762 QIQDSGTKVSSNT
-775 GNILLSS
+775 GDILLSS
-782 TGQDTTASD
+782 IGQDATASD
-791 NIGISLLGSGTVESQ
+791 NIGISLLGSGTVETQ
-806 GTGNITLTS
+806 GIGNITLTS
-815 EGSIDTRSG
+815 DGSIDASSG
-824 ILDSGSSTTGGTIT
+824 ILDSSSPTNGGTIA
-838 LTAQNGAIT
+838 LTSQNGAII
-847 TGDINTSGDINGGD
+847 TGDINTSGDTNGGD
-861 VVIEANREITTGKL
+861 VVIEANREITTGKI
-875 NTTGGSGGGNVNLNA
+875 NTTGGSGGGGTVNLNA

-907 GTVDVNTDSFFR
+907 GAVDVNTDSFFR

-972 TGSATISPVE
+972 SGSATISPVE
-982 SFPSTQTTGNIQIIS
+982 SFASGQTTGNIQIIG

-1004 VLPQTPVPPQ
+1004 VPPDLT
-1014 INPILS
+1014 LS
-1020 PDEIYNLS
+1020 PDVIYNLY
-1028 EGIDSDNLI
+1028 EGIDSDNII
-1037 ESLPFIDTTENV
+1037 ESLPFIDTTDNV

-1056 NASTPLLTL
+1056 NASTALLTL
-1065 QDASEATN
+1065 QDAAGATN

-1084 KEFADYFGQD
+1084 KEFADYFGRD
-1094 FSQYSISLASIEQKL
+1094 FSQYSISLASIEQTL

-1127 QPDGVKLVLFSAA
+1127 EPDGVKLVLFTAA

-1148 PVNQDQLLQTTNELR
+1148 PVNRDQLLGVTNELR

-1177 LQPAQQLY
+1177 LKPAQQLY

-1242 NSNYQPMTNPQIL
+1242 NSNYQPLTNPRIL

-1271 PIELSTIA
+1271 PVELSTIA
-1279 QEVGSGKV
+1279 QEVGGQV

-1304 YPYEI
+1304 YAYEI

-1324 NSYVQLWNEKLTL
+1324 NSYVQLWNDKLTL

-1346 NPPVELLVL
+1346 DPPVELLVL

-1389 VSDQGTLALMTEF
+1389 VSDQGTLALMTEL
-1402 YNQLSQTQI
+1402 YNQLGQTQI

-1423 LRGNVVIEGG
+1423 LRGNVVIEAG
-1433 QLRGSGTGGGVLL
+1433 QLRGSGTGGGVSL

>member
-11 LAIVLIIPLAFL
+11 LGIVLFIPLVFL
-23 KHEPLQAE
+23 KQEPLQAE
-31 SIKAADDGTGTS
+31 SITAADDGTTTI
-43 INLDGN
+43 INADGN
-49 QFNITGGSISGDGAN
+49 QFNITGGTLSGDGAN
-64 LFHSFQQFGLNAN
+64 LFHSFQQFGLDAN
-77 QIANFLS
+77 QVANFLS
-84 NPQIRNILGRV
+84 NPQIHNILGRI
-95 SGNEASM
+95 SGNEAS
-102 IHGLIQVSGGN
+102 IINGLIQITGGN

-123 FIFGSNA
+123 FIFGSDA

-143 NGIGFE
+143 NGMGFE
-149 NGWFNSSGETN
+149 NGWFNSSGETD

-174 MNQPGSII
+174 LDQPGSII
-182 NAGELAVIEGEN
+182 NAGELAVSEGKN

-209 SPGGTITITAVPGE
+209 APGGTITVTAVPGE
-223 NVVRIS
+223 KLVRIS
-229 QAGMLLSLEFEA
+229 QAGMLLSLEIEA
-241 ATVGDSL
+241 ATAGDSL
-248 PTADGISPLQ
+248 STVEDISPLQ
-258 LAELLTGHQEEESTG
+258 LAELLTGQDEESTG

-278 ENRVR
+278 ANTVR
-283 LIGSNEVI
+283 LISSDVEI
-291 PIEAGTSILSG
+291 PTISGTTILSG

-309 QFGGNVYLVGEQVGL
+309 QVAGNVYLVGEQVGL
-324 INATINASGG
+324 LNATINASGG

-363 SVIYADGINTGKA
+363 SVIYADAINTGNA

-388 FYGSVSAKG
+388 FSGSVSAKG

-406 VEISAKESLI
+406 VEISAKDSLI

-429 PGTILFDPKNITIS
+429 LGTILFDPKNITIS
-443 DGGTDNFA
+443 DGETESLADN
-451 QNDLFGENPSN
+451 NLFGENPGN
-462 SVTFDTEQ
+462 SVIFDTDQ

-475 GNVILQANNDITINQ
+475 GNVVLQANNDITINQ
-490 SINASNI
+490 SINAFNI
-497 TTLTLQAGRSITIN
+497 STLTLQAGRSITIN
-511 NVLITLNGGNFSAT
+511 NVIITLNGGNFSAT
-525 INDENALAT
+525 INDENALAA
-534 QRDAGVAQF
+534 QRDAEVAQF
-543 VMNSGSQIFTNGG
+543 VMNSGSQILTDGG

-565 GGDAIG
+565 GGEVIG
-571 TVLLNG
+571 TVLLNDG
-577 GTLNS
+577 MLNS
-582 GDGTIDITGRGSSG
+582 GTGTIDITGRGSLD

-608 AVVKSTGT
+608 AVVEATGT
-616 GAITLEGTGGAGTD
+616 GNINLNGTGGSGTN

-652 INGIGGDSTGNDN
+652 INGMGGDSTGNDN

-679 TGNINLQGTAGT
+679 IGNITLEGTAGT

-707 SSNDGDIVLSGAA
+707 SSNNGDIVLSGEA
-720 GNATGNNNFGIFMLQ
+720 GNATGNNNFGIFML
-735 SSVVESTG
+735 SGGVVESTG
-743 SGMITL
+743 SGNITL
-749 EGTGGTEA
+749 EGTGETEV

-762 QIQDLGTKVSSNT
+762 QIQDSGTKVSSNS

-782 TGQDTTASD
+782 TGQDATGSD

-806 GTGNITLTS
+806 GIGNITLTS
-815 EGSIDTRSG
+815 EGSIDASSG
-824 ILDSGSSTTGGTIT
+824 ILDSSSPTTGGTIAIT
-838 LTAQNGAIT
+838 SENGAIT
-847 TGDINTSGDINGGD
+847 TGDINTSGDTNGGNL
-861 VVIEANREITTGKL
+861 VIEANREITTGKI
-875 NTTGGSGGGNVNLNA
+875 NTTGGSGGGGTVSLNA

-907 GTVDVNTDSFFR
+907 GAVDVNTDSFFR

-963 TNGIAAALT
+963 TNGIAASLT

-1004 VLPQTPVPPQ
+1004 VTPQTPV
-1014 INPILS
+1014 S
-1020 PDEIYNLS
+1020 PDEIYNLY

-1037 ESLPFIDTTENV
+1037 ESLPFINTTDNV

-1065 QDASEATN
+1065 QDAAGATN
-1073 RYIESLEQARL
+1073 RYIESLEKARL

-1094 FSQYSISLASIEQKL
+1094 FSQYSISLASIEQTL
-1109 AEIERQ
+1109 ADIERQ
-1115 TGNRSAVIYAVT
+1115 TGNRSAVVYAVT
-1127 QPDGVKLVLFSAA
+1127 QPDGVKLVLFNAA

-1148 PVNQDQLLQTTNELR
+1148 PVNRDQLLRVTNELR

-1177 LQPAQQLY
+1177 LKPAQQLY

-1214 IPMPVLHDGEQ
+1214 IPMPVLHDGQQ

-1242 NSNYQPMTNPQIL
+1242 NSNYQALENPRIL

-1271 PIELSTIA
+1271 PVELSTIA
-1279 QEVGSGKV
+1279 QEVGSGEV

-1296 NLIQERQR
+1296 NLIQARQR

-1324 NSYVQLWNEKLTL
+1324 NSYVQLWNDKLTL
-1337 AQMQQMNWD
+1337 DQMQQMNWD

-1389 VSDQGTLALMTEF
+1389 VSDQGTLALMTEL
-1402 YNQLSQTQI
+1402 YNQLGQTPI

-1433 QLRGSGTGGGVLL
+1433 QLRGSGTRGGVSL

>member
-11 LAIVLIIPLAFL
+11 LGIVLFIPLVFL

-31 SIKAADDGTGTS
+31 SITAADDGTTTI
-43 INLDGN
+43 INADGN
-49 QFNITGGSISGDGAN
+49 QFNITGGTLSGDGAN
-64 LFHSFQQFGLNAN
+64 LFHSFQQFGLDAN
-77 QIANFLS
+77 QVANFLS
-84 NPQIRNILGRV
+84 NPQIINILGRV
-95 SGNEASM
+95 SGNEAS
-102 IHGLIQVSGGN
+102 IINGLIQVGGGN

-123 FIFGSNA
+123 FIFGSDA

-143 NGIGFE
+143 NGIGFAQ
-149 NGWFNSSGETN
+149 GWFNTSGETD

-174 MNQPGSII
+174 MDQPGSII
-182 NAGELAVIEGEN
+182 NAGELAVSEGEH

-209 SPGGTITITAVPGE
+209 APGGTITMTAVPGE

-229 QAGMLLSLEFEA
+229 QAGMLLSLEIEA
-241 ATVGDSL
+241 ATAEDSL
-248 PTADGISPLQ
+248 ATAEGISPLQ
-258 LAELLTGHQEEESTG
+258 LAELLTGQDEESTG

-278 ENRVR
+278 ENTVR
-283 LIGSNEVI
+283 LIGSDVVI
-291 PIEAGTSILSG
+291 PTISGTTILSG
-302 VIDTSSE
+302 VVDTSSE
-309 QFGGNVYLVGEQVGL
+309 QFGGNVYLVGEQVGV
-324 INATINASGG
+324 INATINASGSDG
-334 DKGGTILI
+334 GGTVLI
-342 GGGFQGQGAIPNALR
+342 GGGFQGQGSIPNALQA
-357 TFVSQD
+357 FVSSD
-363 SVIYADGINTGKA
+363 SIIYADALEHGNA
-376 GQVVAWADEINR
+376 GLVVAWADEINR
-388 FYGSVSAKG
+388 FSGSVSATG
-397 GDISGDGGL
+397 GETFGDGGL
-406 VEISAKESLI
+406 VEISARDSLI
-416 FRGLVDVGATSGN
+416 FRGLIDVGATSGN
-429 PGTILFDPKNITIS
+429 LGTILFDPKTITIS
-443 DGGTDNFA
+443 DGGTD
-451 QNDLFGENPSN
+451 DLNLNNAFGENSGN
-462 SVTFDTEQ
+462 SVTFDADQ
-470 LNELM
+470 FNALM
-475 GNVILQANNDITINQ
+475 GNVVLQANNDITINQ
-490 SINASNI
+490 SIDANNI
-497 TTLTLQAGRSITIN
+497 DTLTLQAGKSITIN
-511 NVLITLNGGNFSAT
+511 NVMINLAGGNFSAT
-525 INDENALAT
+525 INDQNALAN
-534 QRDAGVAQF
+534 QRDGGVAQF
-543 VMNSGSQIFTNGG
+543 EMNSGSQISTNGG

-565 GGDAIG
+565 GNEVIG
-571 TVLLNG
+571 TVLLQG

-582 GDGTIDITGRGSSG
+582 GDGTIEITGRGSSD

-608 AVVKSTGT
+608 AVVESTGT
-616 GAITLEGTGGAGTD
+616 GTITLEGTGGSGTS

-640 GTRVSSEDGDIL
+640 ETRVSSENGDIL
-652 INGIGGDSTGNDN
+652 INGMGGDSTGNDN
-665 FGIFMLGGVVESTG
+665 FGLFMLGGVVESTG
-679 TGNINLQGTAGT
+679 TGNITLEGTAGT

-707 SSNDGDIVLSGAA
+707 SSNDGDILLSGAA
-720 GNATGNNNFGIFMLQ
+720 ENATGNNNFGIFML
-735 SSVVESTG
+735 SGGVVESTG
-743 SGMITL
+743 SGNITL

-762 QIQDLGTKVSSNT
+762 QIQDSGTKVSSNT
-775 GNILLSS
+775 GDILLSS
-782 TGQDTTASD
+782 IGQDATASD
-791 NIGISLLGSGTVESQ
+791 NIGISLLGSGTVETQ
-806 GTGNITLTS
+806 GIGNITLTS
-815 EGSIDTRSG
+815 DGSIDASSG
-824 ILDSGSSTTGGTIT
+824 ILDSSSPTNGGTIA
-838 LTAQNGAIT
+838 LTSQNGAII
-847 TGDINTSGDINGGD
+847 TGDINTSGDTNGGD
-861 VVIEANREITTGKL
+861 VVIEANREITTGKI
-875 NTTGGSGGGNVNLNA
+875 NTTGGSGGGGTVNLNA

-907 GTVDVNTDSFFR
+907 GAVDVNTDSFFR

-972 TGSATISPVE
+972 SGSATISPVE
-982 SFPSTQTTGNIQIIS
+982 SFASGQTTGNIQIIG

-1004 VLPQTPVPPQ
+1004 VPPDLT
-1014 INPILS
+1014 LS
-1020 PDEIYNLS
+1020 PDVIYNLY
-1028 EGIDSDNLI
+1028 EGIDSDNII
-1037 ESLPFIDTTENV
+1037 ESLPFIDTTDNV

-1056 NASTPLLTL
+1056 NASTALLTL
-1065 QDASEATN
+1065 QDAAGATN

-1084 KEFADYFGQD
+1084 KEFADYFGRD
-1094 FSQYSISLASIEQKL
+1094 FSQYSISLASIEQTL
-1109 AEIERQ
+1109 AQIERQ

-1127 QPDGVKLVLFSAA
+1127 EPDGVKLVLFTAA

-1148 PVNQDQLLQTTNELR
+1148 PVNRDQLLGVTNELR

-1177 LQPAQQLY
+1177 LKPAQQLY

-1242 NSNYQPMTNPQIL
+1242 NSNYQPLTNPRIL

-1271 PIELSTIA
+1271 PVELSTIA
-1279 QEVGSGKV
+1279 QEVGGQV

-1304 YPYEI
+1304 YAYEI

-1324 NSYVQLWNEKLTL
+1324 NSYVQLWNDKLTL

-1346 NPPVELLVL
+1346 DPPVELLVL

-1389 VSDQGTLALMTEF
+1389 VSDQGTLALMTEL
-1402 YNQLSQTQI
+1402 YNQLGQTQI

-1423 LRGNVVIEGG
+1423 LRGNVVIEAG
-1433 QLRGSGTGGGVLL
+1433 QLRGSGTGGGVSL

>member
-11 LAIVLIIPLAFL
+11 LGIVLFIPLVFL

-31 SIKAADDGTGTS
+31 SITAADDGTTTI
-43 INLDGN
+43 INADGN
-49 QFNITGGSISGDGAN
+49 QFNITGGTLSGDGAN
-64 LFHSFQQFGLNAN
+64 LFHSFQQFGLDAN
-77 QIANFLS
+77 QVANFLS
-84 NPQIRNILGRV
+84 NPQIINILGRV
-95 SGNEASM
+95 SGNEAS
-102 IHGLIQVSGGN
+102 IINGLIQVGGGN

-123 FIFGSNA
+123 FIFGSDA

-143 NGIGFE
+143 NGIGFAQ
-149 NGWFNSSGETN
+149 GWFNTSGETD

-174 MNQPGSII
+174 MDQPGSII
-182 NAGELAVIEGEN
+182 NAGELAVSEGEH

-209 SPGGTITITAVPGE
+209 APGGTITMTAVPGE

-229 QAGMLLSLEFEA
+229 QAGMLLSLEIEA
-241 ATVGDSL
+241 ATAEDSL
-248 PTADGISPLQ
+248 ATAEGISPLQ
-258 LAELLTGHQEEESTG
+258 LAELLTGQDEESTG

-278 ENRVR
+278 ENTVR
-283 LIGSNEVI
+283 LIGSDVVI
-291 PIEAGTSILSG
+291 PTISGTTILSG
-302 VIDTSSE
+302 VVDTSSE
-309 QFGGNVYLVGEQVGL
+309 QFGGNVYLVGEQVGV
-324 INATINASGG
+324 INATINASGSDG
-334 DKGGTILI
+334 GGTVLI
-342 GGGFQGQGAIPNALR
+342 GGGFQGQGSIPNALQA
-357 TFVSQD
+357 FVSSD
-363 SVIYADGINTGKA
+363 SIIYADALEHGNA
-376 GQVVAWADEINR
+376 GLVVAWADEINR
-388 FYGSVSAKG
+388 FSGSVSATG
-397 GDISGDGGL
+397 GETFGDGGL
-406 VEISAKESLI
+406 VEISARDSLI
-416 FRGLVDVGATSGN
+416 FRGLIDVGATSGN
-429 PGTILFDPKNITIS
+429 LGTILFDPKTITIS
-443 DGGTDNFA
+443 DGGTD
-451 QNDLFGENPSN
+451 DLNLNNAFGENSGN
-462 SVTFDTEQ
+462 SVTFDADQ
-470 LNELM
+470 INALM
-475 GNVILQANNDITINQ
+475 GNVVLQANNDITINQ

-497 TTLTLQAGRSITIN
+497 STLTLQAGKSITIN
-511 NVLITLNGGNFSAT
+511 NVMINLAGGNFSAT
-525 INDENALAT
+525 INDQNALAN
-534 QRDAGVAQF
+534 QRDGGVAQF
-543 VMNSGSQIFTNGG
+543 EMNSGSQISTNGG

-565 GGDAIG
+565 GNEVIG
-571 TVLLNG
+571 TVLLQG

-582 GDGTIDITGRGSSG
+582 GDGTIEITGRGSSD

-608 AVVKSTGT
+608 AVVESTGT
-616 GAITLEGTGGAGTD
+616 GTITLEGTGGSGTS

-640 GTRVSSEDGDIL
+640 ETRVSSENGDIL

-665 FGIFMLGGVVESTG
+665 FGLFMLGGVVESTG
-679 TGNINLQGTAGT
+679 TGNIILEGTAGT

-707 SSNDGDIVLSGAA
+707 SSNDGDILLSGAA
-720 GNATGNNNFGIFMLQ
+720 ENATGNNNFGIFML
-735 SSVVESTG
+735 SGGVVESTG
-743 SGMITL
+743 SGNITL

-762 QIQDLGTKVSSNT
+762 QIQDSGTKVSSNT
-775 GNILLSS
+775 GDILLSS
-782 TGQDTTASD
+782 IGQDATASD
-791 NIGISLLGSGTVESQ
+791 NIGISLLGSGTVETQ
-806 GTGNITLTS
+806 GIGNITLTS
-815 EGSIDTRSG
+815 DGSIDASSG
-824 ILDSGSSTTGGTIT
+824 ILDSSSPTNGGTIA
-838 LTAQNGAIT
+838 LTSQNGAII
-847 TGDINTSGDINGGD
+847 TGDINTSGDTNGGD
-861 VVIEANREITTGKL
+861 VVIEANREITTGKI
-875 NTTGGSGGGNVNLNA
+875 NTTGGSGGGGTVNLNA

-907 GTVDVNTDSFFR
+907 GAVDVNTDSFFR

-972 TGSATISPVE
+972 SGSATISPVE
-982 SFPSTQTTGNIQIIS
+982 SFASGQTTGNIQIIG

-1004 VLPQTPVPPQ
+1004 VPPDLT
-1014 INPILS
+1014 LS
-1020 PDEIYNLS
+1020 PDVIYNLY
-1028 EGIDSDNLI
+1028 EGIDSDNII
-1037 ESLPFIDTTENV
+1037 ESLPFIDTTDNV

-1056 NASTPLLTL
+1056 NASTALLTL
-1065 QDASEATN
+1065 QDAAGATN

-1084 KEFADYFGQD
+1084 KEFADYFGRD
-1094 FSQYSISLASIEQKL
+1094 FSQYSISLASIEQTL

-1127 QPDGVKLVLFSAA
+1127 EPDGVKLVLFTAA

-1148 PVNQDQLLQTTNELR
+1148 PVNRDQLLGVTNELR

-1177 LQPAQQLY
+1177 LKPAQQLY

-1242 NSNYQPMTNPQIL
+1242 NSNYQPLTNPQIL

-1271 PIELSTIA
+1271 PVELSTIA
-1279 QEVGSGKV
+1279 QEVGGQV

-1304 YPYEI
+1304 YAYEI

-1324 NSYVQLWNEKLTL
+1324 NSYVQLWNDKLTL

-1346 NPPVELLVL
+1346 DPPVELLVL

-1389 VSDQGTLALMTEF
+1389 VSDQGTLALMTEL
-1402 YNQLSQTQI
+1402 YNQLGQTQI

-1423 LRGNVVIEGG
+1423 LRGNVVIEAG
-1433 QLRGSGTGGGVLL
+1433 QLRGSGTGGGVSL

>member
-11 LAIVLIIPLAFL
+11 LGIVLFIPLVFL
-23 KHEPLQAE
+23 KQEPLQAE
-31 SIKAADDGTGTS
+31 SITAADDGTNTS
-43 INLDGN
+43 INLEGN
-49 QFNITGGSISGDGAN
+49 QFNITEGTLSGDGAN
-64 LFHSFQQFGLNAN
+64 LFHSFQEFGLDAN

-84 NPQIRNILGRV
+84 NPQIHNILGRI
-95 SGNEASM
+95 SGNQASF
-102 IHGLIQVSGGN
+102 INGLIQVTGGN

-123 FIFGSNA
+123 FIFGSDA

-149 NGWFNSSGETN
+149 NGWFNASGETD

-174 MNQPGSII
+174 MVQPGSII
-182 NAGELAVIEGEN
+182 NAGELAVSEGEN
-194 LTLLAGQVINTGTLS
+194 LTLLAGQVINAGTLS
-209 SPGGTITITAVPGE
+209 APGGTITMTAVPGE
-223 NVVRIS
+223 NLVRIS
-229 QAGMLLSLEFEA
+229 QAGMLLSLEIKA
-241 ATVGDSL
+241 ATGEDYL

-258 LAELLTGHQEEESTG
+258 LAELLTGQDEESTG
-273 VIVDS
+273 VIVNS
-278 ENRVR
+278 ANTVR
-283 LIGSNEVI
+283 LIGSDVVI
-291 PIEAGTSILSG
+291 PTEAGTTILSG
-302 VIDTSSE
+302 VVDTSSE
-309 QFGGNVYLVGEQVGL
+309 QVGGNVYLVGEQVGV

-334 DKGGTILI
+334 DGGGTVLI
-342 GGGFQGQGAIPNALR
+342 GGGFQGKGSIPNALR
-357 TFVSQD
+357 TFVSSD
-363 SVIYADGINTGKA
+363 SVIYADALEQGNA

-388 FYGSVSAKG
+388 FYGSVSATG
-397 GDISGDGGL
+397 GESFGDGGL
-406 VEISAKESLI
+406 VEISARDSFI
-416 FRGLVDVGATSGN
+416 FRGLIDVGATSGN
-429 PGTILFDPKNITIS
+429 LGTILFDPKNITIS
-443 DGGTDNFA
+443 DGGTDDFNLNNA
-451 QNDLFGENPSN
+451 LGENSGN
-462 SVTFDTEQ
+462 SVTFDADQ
-470 LNELM
+470 FNALM
-475 GNVILQANNDITINQ
+475 GNVVLQANNDITINQ

-497 TTLTLQAGRSITIN
+497 GTLTLQAGRSITIN
-511 NVLITLNGGNFSAT
+511 NVVITLDGGNFSAT
-525 INDENALAT
+525 INDENSVAT
-534 QRDAGVAQF
+534 QRESGVAQF
-543 VMNSGSQIFTNGG
+543 LMNSDSQIFTNGG
-556 NISIKPGSF
+556 NIFIKPGTF

-571 TVLLNG
+571 TVQLNG

-582 GDGTIDITGRGSSG
+582 GDGAIEITGRGSSD
-596 GAAKTGIFLSNG
+596 GAAKTGIFLTNG
-608 AVVKSTGT
+608 TVVESTGT
-616 GAITLEGTGGAGTD
+616 GTITLEGTGGSGTS

-640 GTRVSSEDGDIL
+640 GTRVSSEDGDIV

-679 TGNINLQGTAGT
+679 IGNITLEGTAGT

-707 SSNDGDIVLSGAA
+707 SSNNGDILLRGAA
-720 GNATGNNNFGIFMLQ
+720 ENATGNNNFGIFML
-735 SSVVESTG
+735 SGGVVESTG
-743 SGMITL
+743 SGNITL

-762 QIQDLGTKVSSNT
+762 QIQDSGTKVSSNT

-782 TGQDTTASD
+782 TGQDTTASN
-791 NIGISLLGSGTVESQ
+791 NIGISLLGSGTVETQ
-806 GTGNITLTS
+806 GIGNITLTS
-815 EGSIDTRSG
+815 EGSIDASSG

-838 LTAQNGAIT
+838 LTSQNGGIT
-847 TGDINTSGDINGGD
+847 TGDINTSGDTNGGNL
-861 VVIEANREITTGKL
+861 VIEANREITTGKIH
-875 NTTGGSGGGNVNLNA
+875 TTGGSGGGGNVSLNA

-907 GTVDVNTDSFFR
+907 GTVDITTDSFFR
-919 ATDIFTAANGIPAS
+919 ATDIFIAANGIPAS

-1004 VLPQTPVPPQ
+1004 VPPQTL
-1014 INPILS
+1014 LS
-1020 PDEIYNLS
+1020 PSDIYNLYK
-1028 EGIDSDNLI
+1028 GIDSDNLI

-1056 NASTPLLTL
+1056 NASTALLTR
-1065 QDASEATN
+1065 QDAGEATN

-1084 KEFADYFGQD
+1084 KEFADYFGRD
-1094 FSQYSISLASIEQKL
+1094 FSQYSISLASIEQAL

-1115 TGNRSAVIYAVT
+1115 IGNRSAVIYAVT
-1127 QPDGVKLVLFSAA
+1127 EPDGVKLVLFTAA

-1148 PVNQDQLLQTTNELR
+1148 PVNRDQLLGVTNELR

-1242 NSNYQPMTNPQIL
+1242 NSNYQPLTNPRIL

-1271 PIELSTIA
+1271 PVELSTIA
-1279 QEVGSGKV
+1279 QEVGGQV

-1324 NSYVQLWNEKLTL
+1324 NSYVQLWNDKLTL
-1337 AQMQQMNWD
+1337 DQMQQMNWD

-1389 VSDQGTLALMTEF
+1389 VSDQGTLALMTEL
-1402 YNQLSQTQI
+1402 YNQLGQTPI

-1433 QLRGSGTGGGVLL
+1433 QLRGSGTRGGVSL